1 MEDIN
6 QLLRL
11 LIQNNVDCVLVG
23 GYAAVVHGSA
33 TVTRDLDVCLD
44 FQPDNIQKLLKALEN
59 INPCA
64 RAGSGMISLFDYSIE
79 RLSQLNNLYIKTDLG
94 KLDLLGLIT
103 GVGSYADVKKHSIK
117 IDLFGLPCHV
127 LDIDSLIKAKQA
139 VGRPKDQQMVLEL
152 KIILEKTK
160 IKK

>member
-6 QLLRL
+6 KLLHL

-44 FQPDNIQKLLKALEN
+44 FRPDNIRKLLKALEKVK
-59 INPCA
+59 PCA
-64 RAGSGMISLFDYSIE
+64 RAGSSMISLFDYTVE
-79 RLSQLNNLYIKTDLG
+79 RISQLDNLYIKTDLG
-94 KLDLLGLIT
+94 KLDLLGSIT
-103 GVGSYADVKKHSIK
+103 GVGSYTDAKKNSVEIS
-117 IDLFGLPCHV
+117 LFELPCHV

-139 VGRPKDQQMVLEL
+139 AGRPKDQQVVLEL
-152 KIILEKTK
+152 QVIREKTK
-160 IKK
+160 R